1 MQVHQGAAF
10 LLRSRGRS
18 YCPTALTCRK
28 NPRTQKLS
36 RSLSGRSDRQ
46 GQAQF
51 GSCTSEE
58 KRQGT
63 RTSASSVSGSIK
75 SQSQASLRQ
84 LGAPLRAYN
93 RAQTARPYLT
103 QVLSSLTVYLLG
115 DLLSQYIEYE
125 QRPST
130 EPPSCNEKQQ
140 NLAGQQTSFWS
151 DSYSAHRSLR
161 ALLIGGTFSLP
172 SYHWFLFLSHTTML
186 PTHPVFSLISK
197 ILINQLIFT
206 TVFQLYFFS
215 MHAVLSGS
223 SPVERVKECMPTAWT
238 NSWKFWPIVSS
249 INFTL
254 IQPRSRSVFGGVV
267 AVGWQAY
274 LGIVNGRAGKK
285 TPAEEKFVG
294 S

>member
-1 MQVHQGAAF
+1 MRQV
-10 LLRSRGRS
+10 
-18 YCPTALTCRK
+18 
-28 NPRTQKLS
+28 
-36 RSLSGRSDRQ
+36 
-46 GQAQF
+46 
-51 GSCTSEE
+51 
-58 KRQGT
+58 
-63 RTSASSVSGSIK
+63 
-75 SQSQASLRQ
+75 
-84 LGAPLRAYN
+84 GAPLRAYN
-93 RAQTARPYLT
+93 RAQTARPYVT
-103 QVLSSLTVYLLG
+103 QIISSLTVYFLG

-130 EPPSCNEKQQ
+130 EPTSCNGKQQ
-140 NLAGQQTSFWS
+140 NLASQHPSFWS
-151 DSYSAHRSLR
+151 DSYSPHRSLR

-186 PTHPVFSLISK
+186 PTHPVPSLISK
-197 ILINQLIFT
+197 ILINQLVFT
-206 TVFQLYFFS
+206 TIFQLYFFS

-223 SPVERVKECMPTAWT
+223 SPVERVKACMPTAWT

-274 LGIVNGRAGKK
+274 LGLVNGRAGRK
-285 TPAEEKFVG
+285 TPAEEKVVG